1 MERNNITV
9 STLYK
14 NKINPKMSSMGCNL
28 NIFDLLEYIKN
39 FNTSLVNLEG
49 KYIGINDARMDTLI
63 KQSSE
68 CIIKK

>member
-39 FNTSLVNLEG
+39 FNTSLVNLEV
-49 KYIGINDARMDTLI
+49 KYIRSMMIEGIHQLNRVVNV
-63 KQSSE
+63 
-68 CIIKK
+68 

>member
-1 MERNNITV
+1 MKA

-14 NKINPKMSSMGCNL
+14 NKIKPKMSSMGCNL

-49 KYIGINDARMDTLI
+49 KYIRSMMLEWIH
-63 KQSSE
+63 
-68 CIIKK
+68 